1 MIGQVL
7 DVPVCGVENFL
18 SDMFGQIN
26 NIIDST
32 MGDLFSQLNNIQGGG
47 IALPVKHFQKQLS
60 LQILLQMFLI
70 VMINCQN
77 HNHLMLKWCFK
88 S

>member
-26 NIIDST
+26 NMDTT
-32 MGDLFSQLNNIQGGG
+32 MG
-47 IALPVKHFQKQLS
+47 V
-60 LQILLQMFLI
+60 
-70 VMINCQN
+70 
-77 HNHLMLKWCFK
+77 CFTVE
-88 S
+88 